1 MKAVVMAGGQGTRLR
16 PLTSN
21 QPKPMVPI
29 ANKPTA
35 QHILDLLARH
45 GIDDVIMTV
54 AFLPQVIRNH
64 FGDGSSLGMHIEYSV
79 EETPLGTAGSVK
91 NAESALDDTFI
102 VISGDALTDFDLT
115 AIVDFHR
122 TREALVTIALKSV
135 ENPLEFGVVIVDENG
150 RIERFLEKPGWGQV
164 FSDTINTGIYV
175 LEPQVLDHIPVG
187 EPYDFSHQLFPRLF
201 EQRKPLYGV
210 LCDGYWQ
217 DVGSL
222 EQYIEANR
230 DALDGKVNLQIP
242 GVRLRGNVWIGQ
254 GVDLD
259 TLDNIAGPAVI
270 GNYAK
275 IDPSAVIGSHT
286 VLGTNV
292 VVRAGAHVADAI
304 VGDNSYLG
312 AGSRITGAVLGNSV
326 DVRAN
331 AAIAAG
337 AVIGD
342 QSSVGEGALV
352 GNNVKV
358 YPFKVIEPGS
368 SVKTSLISE
377 TRGMSTLFGRHGIRG
392 LINVD
397 ITPERAVRL
406 AMSYGTLL
414 SKDAV
419 VTTSRDPHPASRVLK
434 RAFIAGLNASG
445 IAVRDLRVAPV
456 TLNRFDLR
464 TGAAAGGIHVRI
476 SLDSP
481 EEVEI
486 LFAEP
491 PGVPITPKTERTI
504 ENNYHREDFR
514 RALHSEMGTI
524 TFPPRLVETY
534 MSALFEQWDLP
545 LIAERVLRVV
555 VDCSRSGAASLVAG
569 VLDRLEVEAVT
580 VKSRPEDEIGGGGGD
595 ARGAADDRHIGRVRR
610 VVEAM
615 EADLGIVLGESGEC
629 LVVVDETG
637 TRVPDVTMLL
647 MMIGH
652 AGRRSDRGSIALPM
666 HITRR
671 ADAIAAQAE
680 LSVVRTKMSGA
691 SLMAEAARPHVVFAG
706 DLGGR
711 YIYPG
716 FMPSPDAVFSFGK
729 VLELL
734 GGGKRPLS
742 ELAAAMPE
750 VHVERATVPCSW
762 HVKGAVMRHMVDE
775 LKHERLSLVD
785 GIKVSVGKE
794 DWVQIV
800 PDADDPS
807 FHVFAEA
814 SSGGAARE
822 LLETYRRRLQMV
834 VEERE
839 SEGD

>member
-1 MKAVVMAGGQGTRLR
+1 VKAVVMAGGQGTRLR

-35 QHILDLLARH
+35 QHILDLLVRH
-45 GIDDVIMTV
+45 GIDEVIMTV

-115 AIVDFHR
+115 AVIDFHR
-122 TREALVTIALKSV
+122 AREALVTIALKSV
-135 ENPLEFGVVIVDENG
+135 ENPLEFGVVIVDEAG

-222 EQYIEANR
+222 EQYLEANR
-230 DALDGKVNLQIP
+230 DALDGRVNLQIP
-242 GVRLRGNVWIGQ
+242 GVRLRGNVWVGQ

-259 TLDNIAGPAVI
+259 TLDNVAGPAVI

-275 IDPSAVIGSHT
+275 IDPAAVIGPHA

-292 VVRAGAHVADAI
+292 VVRAGAHVADAV
-304 VGDNSYLG
+304 VGDGSYLG

-331 AAIAAG
+331 AVIAAG

-342 QSSVGEGALV
+342 QSSVGEGAIV

-397 ITPERAVRL
+397 ITPETAVRL

-414 SKDAV
+414 NKDAV

-456 TLNRFDLR
+456 TLNRFDMR

-476 SLDSP
+476 SLDNP
-481 EEVEI
+481 EEAEI

-491 PGVPITPKTERTI
+491 PGVPISPKTERTI

-514 RALHSEMGTI
+514 RALHTEMGTI

-534 MSALFEQWDLP
+534 LSALFEQWDRQ
-545 LIAERVLRVV
+545 LIAERGLRVA
-555 VDCSRSGAASLVAG
+555 VDCSRSGAAFLVAG
-569 VLDRLEVEAVT
+569 VLDRLEVESVT
-580 VKSRPEDEIGGGGGD
+580 VKSPSGYESVE
-595 ARGAADDRHIGRVRR
+595 RVRR

-615 EADLGIVLGESGEC
+615 EADLGIVLGESGES
-629 LVVVDETG
+629 LVVLDETG

-647 MMIGH
+647 LLIGH
-652 AGRRSDRGSIALPM
+652 AGRRGDRGSIALPM

-671 ADAIAAQAE
+671 ADSIAAESE

-734 GGGKRPLS
+734 AGDKRPFS
-742 ELAAAMPE
+742 DLAASMPA

-762 HVKGAVMRHMVDE
+762 HVKGAVMRHMIDD

-785 GIKVSVGKE
+785 GIKVEVGQA

-800 PDADDPS
+800 PDADDPI

-814 SSGGAARE
+814 SSGVASRE

-839 SEGD
+839 SEED

>member
-1 MKAVVMAGGQGTRLR
+1 
-16 PLTSN
+16 
-21 QPKPMVPI
+21 MVPI

-54 AFLPQVIRNH
+54 AFLPQLIRNH

-91 NAESALDDTFI
+91 NAQSALDDTFI

-115 AIVDFHR
+115 AIIDFHR
-122 TREALVTIALKSV
+122 TRESLVTIALKSV
-135 ENPLEFGVVIVDENG
+135 ENPLEFGVVIVDEEG

-175 LEPQVLDHIPVG
+175 LEPQVLNHIPAG

-222 EQYIEANR
+222 EQYLEANR

-242 GVRLRGNVWIGQ
+242 GVRLRGNVWVGQ
-254 GVDLD
+254 GVSLD
-259 TLDNIAGPAVI
+259 TLDNVAGPAVI

-275 IDPSAVIGSHT
+275 IDPSAVIGPHT

-292 VVRAGAHVADAI
+292 VVRAGAHVADAV

-312 AGSRITGAVLGNSV
+312 SGSRVTGAVLGNSV

-331 AAIAAG
+331 AVIAAG
-337 AVIGD
+337 AVVGD
-342 QSSVGEGALV
+342 QSSVGEGAIV

-358 YPFKVIEPGS
+358 YPFKVIEAGS

-377 TRGMSTLFGRHGIRG
+377 TRGASTLFGRYGVRG

-397 ITPERAVRL
+397 ITPETAVRL

-419 VTTSRDPHPASRVLK
+419 VTASRDPHPASRVLK
-434 RAFIAGLNASG
+434 RAVIAGLNATG
-445 IAVRDLRVAPV
+445 VAVRDLRVAPI

-464 TGAAAGGIHVRI
+464 TGEAAGGVHVRI

-491 PGVPITPKTERTI
+491 PGVPIGPTTERTI
-504 ENNYHREDFR
+504 ENYYHREDFR
-514 RALHSEMGTI
+514 RALHNEMGSI
-524 TFPPRLVETY
+524 AFPPRIVEIY
-534 MSALFEQWDLP
+534 MSALLEQWDRP
-545 LIAERVLRVV
+545 LIRERGLRVV
-555 VDCSRSGAASLVAG
+555 VDYAHSGATFLVAG

-580 VKSRPEDEIGGGGGD
+580 VNSPPAHEIVRAEGD
-595 ARGAADDRHIGRVRR
+595 ADETNDDRHIARVRR
-610 VVEAM
+610 VVAAM
-615 EADLGIVLGESGEC
+615 EADLGIVLGASGES

-637 TRVPDVTMLL
+637 ARVPDVTMLL
-647 MMIGH
+647 LLIGH
-652 AGRRSDRGSIALPM
+652 AGKRGEHGSIALPL
-666 HITRR
+666 HITRW
-671 ADAIAAQAE
+671 ADAIAAESE
-680 LSVVRTKMSGA
+680 LGVVRTKISEA
-691 SLMAEAARPHVVFAG
+691 SLMAEAARPHMVFAG
-706 DLGGR
+706 ALGGR
-711 YIYPG
+711 YIYPA
-716 FMPSPDAVFSFGK
+716 FMPSPDAVLSFGK
-729 VLELL
+729 VLELVAA
-734 GGGKRPLS
+734 GKRPLS
-742 ELAAAMPE
+742 ELAAAMPA
-750 VHVERATVPCSW
+750 VHVEHSVVPCPW
-762 HVKGAVMRHMVDE
+762 HVKGAVMRRMVED

-785 GIKVSVGKE
+785 GIKVSIGKE

-800 PDADDPS
+800 PDADDPV

-814 SSGGAARE
+814 STGDAARE
-822 LLETYRRRLQMV
+822 LLETYRGRLRVV

-839 SEGD
+839 SEEG

>member
-1 MKAVVMAGGQGTRLR
+1 MAGGQGTRLR

-21 QPKPMVPI
+21 LPKPMVPI

-54 AFLPQVIRNH
+54 AFLPQLIRNH

-91 NAESALDDTFI
+91 NAESAFDDTFI

-115 AIVDFHR
+115 SILDFHR
-122 TREALVTIALKSV
+122 EREALVTIALKSV
-135 ENPLEFGVVIVDENG
+135 ENPLEFGVVIVDEEG

-175 LEPQVLDHIPVG
+175 LEPEVLDHIPAG
-187 EPYDFSHQLFPRLF
+187 EPYDFSHQLFPKLF
-201 EQRKPLYGV
+201 EQHKSLYGV

-222 EQYIEANR
+222 EQYLEANR

-242 GVRLRGNVWIGQ
+242 GVRLRGNVWIGK

-275 IDPSAVIGSHT
+275 IDASAVIGPHT

-292 VVRAGAHVADAI
+292 VVRAGAHVANAV
-304 VGDNSYLG
+304 VGDNSYL
-312 AGSRITGAVLGNSV
+312 ASGSRVTGAVLGNSV

-331 AAIAAG
+331 AVIAAG
-337 AVIGD
+337 AVVGD
-342 QSSVGEGALV
+342 KSSVGEGALV

-368 SVKTSLISE
+368 SVRTSLISE

-397 ITPERAVRL
+397 ITPETAVRL

-414 SKDAV
+414 SKDAM
-419 VTTSRDPHPASRVLK
+419 VTTSRDPHPASRVLN
-434 RAFIAGLNASG
+434 RALIAGLNASG
-445 IAVRDLRVAPV
+445 IAVRDLRIAPV

-464 TGAAAGGIHVRI
+464 TGAATGGIHVRI

-481 EEVEI
+481 DEAEI

-491 PGVPITPKTERTI
+491 PGVPIDPKTERTI
-504 ENNYHREDFR
+504 ENYYHREDFR
-514 RALHSEMGTI
+514 RALHNEMGTI
-524 TFPPRLVETY
+524 SFPPRLVETY
-534 MSALFEQWDLP
+534 MSALFEQWDRP
-545 LIAERVLRVV
+545 LIRERGLRVV
-555 VDCSRSGAASLVAG
+555 VDYAHSGAAFLVAG

-580 VKSRPEDEIGGGGGD
+580 INSPPAHEVARDESDLGD
-595 ARGAADDRHIGRVRR
+595 VEDDRHVERVRR

-615 EADLGIVLGESGEC
+615 EADVGIVLGASGES

-647 MMIGH
+647 LLIEQ
-652 AGRRSDRGSIALPM
+652 AGQHGGRGSIAVPM
-666 HITRR
+666 HITRN
-671 ADAIAAQAE
+671 ADTIAGKSG
-680 LSVVRTKMSGA
+680 LGVVRTKMSEA
-691 SLMAEAARPHVVFAG
+691 SLMAEAARAHVVFAG
-706 DLGGR
+706 ALGGR
-711 YIYPG
+711 YIYPV
-716 FMPSPDAVFSFGK
+716 FMPSPDAVLSFGK

-734 GGGKRPLS
+734 AGDKRPLS
-742 ELAAAMPE
+742 ELAAAMPA

-762 HVKGAVMRHMVDE
+762 SVKGAVMRRMVDE
-775 LKHERLSLVD
+775 LKGERLSLVD
-785 GIKVSVGKE
+785 GIKIALGEE

-800 PDADDPS
+800 PDADDPV

-814 SSGGAARE
+814 SSGSAARE
-822 LLETYRRRLQMV
+822 LMENYRRRLQVV
-834 VEERE
+834 VEESTPE
-839 SEGD
+839 EG

>member
-45 GIDDVIMTV
+45 SIDDVIMTV
-54 AFLPQVIRNH
+54 SFLPQVIRNH

-122 TREALVTIALKSV
+122 RREALVTIALKSV
-135 ENPLEFGVVIVDENG
+135 ENPLEFGVVIVDEDG

-201 EQRKPLYGV
+201 EQSKPLFGMV
-210 LCDGYWQ
+210 CDGYWQ

-222 EQYIEANR
+222 EQYLEANR

-242 GVRLRGNVWIGQ
+242 GLRLRGNVWIGQ
-254 GVDLD
+254 GVELD
-259 TLDNIAGPAVI
+259 TFDNVAGPAVI

-275 IDPSAVIGSHT
+275 IDPSAVIGPHT

-292 VVRAGAHVADAI
+292 VVRAGACVADAI

-331 AAIAAG
+331 AVIAAG

-342 QSSVGEGALV
+342 QSSVGEGAIV
-352 GNNVKV
+352 ANNVKV

-397 ITPERAVRL
+397 ITPETAVRL

-491 PGVPITPKTERTI
+491 PGVPIGPKTERTI

-534 MSALFEQWDLP
+534 MSALFEQWDRP
-545 LIAERVLRVV
+545 LIAERGLRVV
-555 VDCSRSGAASLVAG
+555 VDGSRSGATSLVAG

-580 VKSRPEDEIGGGGGD
+580 VKSPPGHETIE
-595 ARGAADDRHIGRVRR
+595 RVRR

-615 EADLGIVLGESGEC
+615 EADLGIVLGESGES

-647 MMIGH
+647 LMIGH
-652 AGRRSDRGSIALPM
+652 AGRRGDRGSIALPM

-671 ADAIAAQAE
+671 ADAIAAESE

-691 SLMAEAARPHVVFAG
+691 SLMAEAARPHVAFAG
-706 DLGGR
+706 DLGGL

-734 GGGKRPLS
+734 AGDKRPLS
-742 ELAAAMPE
+742 ELAAAMPA
-750 VHVERATVPCSW
+750 VHVEHATVPCSW
-762 HVKGAVMRHMVDE
+762 HVKGAVMRHMVDG

-800 PDADDPS
+800 PDADNPI

-822 LLETYRRRLQMV
+822 LLETYRRRLQVV

-839 SEGD
+839 SEED